1 MKDRAKGRGR
11 EKHNGDQWMTWNNTS
26 YLCFELTDIDRI
38 DTGIG
43 NRVFYRMNRSRETD
57 QFE

>member
-11 EKHNGDQWMTWNNTS
+11 EKHNGDQWMTWNNIS
-26 YLCFELTDIDRI
+26 YFCFELTDIDRI

-43 NRVFYRMNRSRETD
+43 NRVFIQYESEQEMD
-57 QFE
+57 KFE